1 MKKIR
6 LIALLLCLGSVAFS
20 QTVSTLAGSGVSGSA
35 NGTGTAAQF
44 DSPHGVA
51 VDAAGNVYVA
61 DKDNNKIRKITP
73 AGVVTT
79 FAGSGLPGSTD
90 GTGAAASF
98 FEPWGIAIDATGNL
112 YVADTKNYK
121 IRKITPAGVVTTFA
135 GDGTSGVTDGT
146 AAVAQFGFPTGVA
159 VDATG
164 NVYVS
169 EYNIHTIRKIS
180 GGNVTTFAGTAFLS
194 GNVNGSGAA
203 ARFDHPH
210 SLTCDQWGNIYV
222 TDTWNNKIRKITPGG
237 AVSTLAG
244 SGVAGFANGPAATAQ
259 FDMPMGIAMENS
271 TGNLFIG
278 DVNNFC
284 IRKIAAATTVST
296 FAGTPGTAGNTNG
309 SIATALF
316 NSPSSLAFL
325 APDKFYIGD
334 EGNELIR
341 LINTSVTNLPLTLTT
356 TGNATTFC
364 QGTAS
369 TVTATPTGLT
379 NYTFIDAGVTILTN
393 NTGVLP
399 LTGLTAG
406 THTITCTAT
415 NGATQYATTSTLT
428 ITIAGSATATVS
440 PAGPLTLCGG
450 GSITLTAST
459 GSTYLWS
466 NGATTSTISVAQA
479 GNYSVTVTYAGG
491 CTSGSNTVTVSNG
504 TPFTA
509 TITPATPP
517 PVCAGDS
524 VQLTATLGASYAWS
538 NGKTTRS
545 IYVKT
550 AGSYYVVVTNASGCT
565 STSTSVLITTSPIP
579 TATITP
585 GGPVTIMQGQT
596 ATFTANASSG
606 YLWSTNSAAQS
617 ITVGSAGTYWLKVQN
632 AAGCYSLADSV
643 VLNVTSISSV
653 SISSVGTT
661 TICPGDSVELTSSIF
676 FGNQWYKNNVAL
688 PNATSQIYFAKD
700 AGSYTTKVTIPG
712 NTLTSNAIT
721 VTLKAIPTTLIAVND
736 SVCMG
741 GTAEL
746 NVVPQPG
753 VLYHWYTAPTGGNYI
768 NTGSAYLTG
777 PVQQT
782 TTMYVDLNANGCVSV
797 SRFPVVAYVYT
808 EINPSFKTTEAMKSE
823 TGYAITFTNTTTTT
837 GLAYAW
843 NFGDAQSQDNTS
855 FDESPTHNFTSEG
868 NYTVILIAT
877 NSEGCS
883 DSVVQVVDATLA
895 HDLFLPS
902 AFTPNND
909 GINDVFRLKGNGYS
923 GASMA
928 IINQWG
934 QVVYKSDNAAIG
946 WDGTTGSRTA
956 QNGTYSY
963 LVKITM
969 NDGSVKSMKGNISLI
984 K

>member
-6 LIALLLCLGSVAFS
+6 LIAILICIGSSAFS
-20 QTVSTLAGSGVSGSA
+20 QTVSTLAGQSGVSGAA

-61 DKDNNKIRKITP
+61 DRDNNKIRKITP

-90 GTGAAASF
+90 GTGTAATF
-98 FEPWGIAIDATGNL
+98 FEPWGIAIDAAGNL

-121 IRKITPAGVVTTFA
+121 IRKITPAGVVTTLA

-146 AAVAQFGFPTGVA
+146 LATAQFGFPTGIA
-159 VDATG
+159 LDG
-164 NVYVS
+164 GGFIYVC
-169 EYNIHTIRKIS
+169 EYNTHTIRKIS
-180 GGNVTTFAGTAFLS
+180 NGNVSTFAGTSFLS
-194 GNVNGSGAA
+194 GDVNGTGAA

-210 SLTCDQWGNIYV
+210 SMVCDASGNIYV
-222 TDTWNNKIRKITPGG
+222 TDSWNNKIKKITPAGV
-237 AVSTLAG
+237 VSTFAG
-244 SGVAGFANGPAATAQ
+244 SGVAGFANGTAAAAQ
-259 FDMPMGIAMENS
+259 FDMPLGITKDAS
-271 TGNLFIG
+271 GNIYVG
-278 DVNNFC
+278 DVNNFSV
-284 IRKIAAATTVST
+284 RKIAAGAVTT
-296 FAGTPGTAGNTNG
+296 FAGTPGTAGDANG
-309 SIATALF
+309 PVATALL
-316 NSPSSLAFL
+316 NSPSSLTFL
-325 APDKFYIGD
+325 APDKFYVGD

-341 LINTSVTNLPLTLTT
+341 VINTAVTILPLTLTT
-356 TGNATTFC
+356 TGSATTFC
-364 QGTAS
+364 QGTAA
-369 TVTATPTGLT
+369 TVTATPSGLT
-379 NYTFIDAGVTILTN
+379 NYTFKDAGVTILTN

-399 LTGLTAG
+399 LTGLSAG

-415 NGATQYATTSTLT
+415 GGASQYATTTTLT
-428 ITIAGSATATVS
+428 ITIVGSATATVS
-440 PAGPLTLCGG
+440 PAGPLTLCGS
-450 GSITLTAST
+450 GSITLTASA

-466 NGATTSTISVAQA
+466 NGATTPTISVSQA

-504 TPFTA
+504 TAFTA

-517 PVCAGDS
+517 VLCAGDS
-524 VQLTATLGASYAWS
+524 ILLTATLGSSYAWS

-550 AGSYYVVVTNASGCT
+550 AGSYYVVVTNGSGCS
-565 STSTSVLITTSPIP
+565 STSTSVIVTVSPIP

-585 GGPVTIMQGQT
+585 GGPVTITQGQT

-606 YLWSTNSAAQS
+606 YLWNTGATTQT
-617 ITVGSAGTYWLKVQN
+617 ITVGNPGTYWVKVQN

-653 SISSVGTT
+653 SITSVGATI
-661 TICPGDSVELTSSIF
+661 ICPGDSVELTSSVF
-676 FGNQWYKNNVAL
+676 FGNQWYKNNVAI
-688 PNATSQIYFAKD
+688 PNATSQTYFAKD

-712 NTLTSNAIT
+712 NTLTSNAIV
-721 VTLKAIPTTLIAVND
+721 VTLKTIPATLDAVND

-741 GTAEL
+741 GIAEL
-746 NVVPQPG
+746 NVVPQTG
-753 VLYHWYTAPTGGNYI
+753 VVYHWYTSPTGGNYI
-768 NTGSAYLTG
+768 NTGSTYLTG
-777 PVQQT
+777 VVQQT
-782 TTMYVDLNANGCVSV
+782 TTMYVDINANGCVSV
-797 SRFPVVAYVYT
+797 SRFPVLAYVYP
-808 EINPSFKTTEAMKSE
+808 EINPSFTAAEAVKAE
-823 TGYAITFTNTTTTT
+823 TGFAIAFTNTTTTT

-843 NFGDAQSQDNTS
+843 NFGDVQSQDNTS
-855 FDESPTHNFTSEG
+855 FDESPTHNFTAEG
-868 NYTVILIAT
+868 NYTVVLIAT
-877 NSEGCS
+877 NAEGCS
-883 DSVVQVVDATLA
+883 DSTVQVVDATLA

-909 GINDVFRLKGNGYS
+909 GVNDVFRLKGNGYS
-923 GASMA
+923 NASMA

-934 QVVYKSDNAAIG
+934 QVVYKSDNAALG
-946 WDGTTGSRTA
+946 WDGNAGSRTA

-963 LVKITM
+963 MVKITM
-969 NDGSVKSMKGNISLI
+969 KDGSVKLMKGNISLI